1 MNASK
6 TRITNFDDAFTT
18 DKGAKPKSRAT
29 KPLSFES
36 VPQDKSLDTSEFN
49 QQPLQE
55 TAIKEQGPSGQN
67 HVKPEVIS
75 TNVKDRAA
83 SSDVV
88 DEIIDTPTF
97 KTGNSLPA
105 EETSNIDLN
114 CPKKNQPQ
122 SHPRPN
128 AKKPWIKGRSAITSS
143 RKTLLP
149 GLLVAAIAFS
159 IPAIIPSEQFATLLF
174 EPAVLAKQPE
184 FLQNNLSTILN
195 LGLYIIG
202 GLALFLSFKAKSQG
216 KLFIFD
222 AYLSH
227 KKSILKKPNKILLPQ
242 IVSVDIHWT
251 PFSLL
256 RHIGNL
262 EVSSIKG
269 EIIFKHCPNP
279 DQVKALIE
287 QKCREF
293 KEV

>member
-18 DKGAKPKSRAT
+18 DKGAKPKSSAT

-49 QQPLQE
+49 RQPLQE
-55 TAIKEQGPSGQN
+55 TAITEQGPSGQN

-88 DEIIDTPTF
+88 NEIMDNPTF
-97 KTGNSLPA
+97 KT
-105 EETSNIDLN
+105 SNTDLN

-143 RKTLLP
+143 KKTLLP

-159 IPAIIPSEQFATLLF
+159 IPAIFPSEQFATLLF

-184 FLQNNLSTILN
+184 FLQNNLSTMLN

-202 GLALFLSFKAKSQG
+202 GIALFLSVKAKNQG

-242 IVSVDIHWT
+242 IVSVDMHWT

-256 RHIGNL
+256 RNIGNL